1 MELKEIIRCLQNMRE
16 TSVIA
21 PIPFRGEG
29 DCQQLIE
36 EINTL
41 IMEEER
47 KAKMVHQLI
56 SSGMWTMH
64 FNHQGEI
71 TKVVWSQEFRFMLG
85 YENRMDFP
93 DRLDSWTELLHP
105 EDRESTL
112 EAYWHAVKCGGKY
125 DVIYRLKTRYQGYR
139 WFHAIGETLRWEK
152 GNPRLFTGVFIDITR
167 EKEQKENI
175 QARLEMQEQLNEM
188 SHELEMNNEILN
200 ALCEDYNSIYIVN
213 LDTGKY
219 DIYRMTDT
227 LPKTVSEISFTN
239 QIYDVAISQYIERW
253 VSENDAGFVRY
264 MTERKRLK
272 RLVRETGRVSFRY
285 CIKERAD
292 RQRHFEFCFCDIS
305 KTLDETVV
313 VMGARNID
321 ALMDEKEDSRRET
334 LEQVQE
340 TLAGSQTGLWSLLW
354 EEGKA
359 PVMHGDRTLH
369 KLMGIPEEELSFNC
383 FRDWVSGIDEKYRGE
398 VMEVLKRSIANG
410 FQEIVYPCSYGKKEQ
425 MYFRLGVSSKKNFPG
440 SGYRLSGYWQ
450 DVTDTVKDKQD
461 REELLKEALQEAQQA
476 NKVKTEF
483 LSHMSHDIRT
493 PINGILGLLTIAENE
508 EEDISRQKECRR
520 KIRQSAEHLLSLVN
534 DVLDLSRLESGKQT
548 RVEETF
554 DIHEV
559 LDHCMSILLPQ
570 AQLQQIKIQDR
581 REEIG
586 YARLR
591 GCPLQLRQILINIIG
606 NAIKYNKECG
616 SVQILTKETQGCEN
630 TVWLEFEIKDTGIG
644 MKEEFQK
651 HIFEAFTQETQGART
666 SYAGTGLGMAI
677 TKKLVD
683 QMGGTIHLSSQ
694 IGEGSCFFVR
704 LPFEINRQENKES
717 VEEGQSFDVA
727 GMHVLLAEDN
737 ELNREIAQYVLEEG
751 KVEVT
756 CAANGAEALEIFEK
770 SEPGEMDCIIMDV
783 MMPVMDGLQAAKE
796 IRKLSREDAKTIPM
810 IALSANAFEED
821 RKKTREAGMN
831 QHVSKTLDANQLFA
845 ILTQYKKQK

>member
-1 MELKEIIRCLQNMRE
+1 
-16 TSVIA
+16 
-21 PIPFRGEG
+21 
-29 DCQQLIE
+29 
-36 EINTL
+36 
-41 IMEEER
+41 
-47 KAKMVHQLI
+47 
-56 SSGMWTMH
+56 
-64 FNHQGEI
+64 
-71 TKVVWSQEFRFMLG
+71 
-85 YENRMDFP
+85 
-93 DRLDSWTELLHP
+93 
-105 EDRESTL
+105 
-112 EAYWHAVKCGGKY
+112 
-125 DVIYRLKTRYQGYR
+125 
-139 WFHAIGETLRWEK
+139 
-152 GNPRLFTGVFIDITR
+152 
-167 EKEQKENI
+167 
-175 QARLEMQEQLNEM
+175 
-188 SHELEMNNEILN
+188 
-200 ALCEDYNSIYIVN
+200 
-213 LDTGKY
+213 
-219 DIYRMTDT
+219 
-227 LPKTVSEISFTN
+227 
-239 QIYDVAISQYIERW
+239 
-253 VSENDAGFVRY
+253 
-264 MTERKRLK
+264 
-272 RLVRETGRVSFRY
+272 
-285 CIKERAD
+285 
-292 RQRHFEFCFCDIS
+292 
-305 KTLDETVV
+305 
-313 VMGARNID
+313 
-321 ALMDEKEDSRRET
+321 
-334 LEQVQE
+334 
-340 TLAGSQTGLWSLLW
+340 
-354 EEGKA
+354 
-359 PVMHGDRTLH
+359 
-369 KLMGIPEEELSFNC
+369 
-383 FRDWVSGIDEKYRGE
+383 
-398 VMEVLKRSIANG
+398 
-410 FQEIVYPCSYGKKEQ
+410 

-831 QHVSKTLDANQLFA
+831 QHVSKPLDANQLFA